1 MIGLLLM
8 AVKAKKKKKSID
20 KILLDLWAEAVK
32 IRAGHK
38 CEYCGIMKTLNSHH
52 IFSKRHRATRWDID
66 NGICLCSGCHTLRT
80 FSAHQSPDFVLWIIK
95 YIKVERYKKIQGKA
109 YQVKK
114 WTEVEKEE
122 IKVELENYIEGR

>member
-8 AVKAKKKKKSID
+8 AVKAKKKKNID
-20 KILLDLWAEAVK
+20 KRLLDLWAEAVK
-32 IRAGHK
+32 MRAGHK
-38 CEYCGIMKTLNSHH
+38 CEYCGNLKSLNSHH

-66 NGICLCSGCHTLRT
+66 NGICLCAKHHTLGN
-80 FSAHQSPDFVLWIIK
+80 FSAHQSPDFTLWMLG
-95 YIKVERYKKIQGKA
+95 YVGLDRYKKIQGQA

-122 IKVELENYIEGR
+122 IKVELENYIEGII

>member
-8 AVKAKKKKKSID
+8 AVKAKKKKKSTD

-32 IRAGHK
+32 IRAGYK
-38 CEYCGIMKTLNSHH
+38 CEYCGNLKTLNSHH
-52 IFSKRHRATRWDID
+52 IFSRRHRATRWDID

-80 FSAHQSPDFVLWIIK
+80 FSAHQSPAFIDWEEQ
-95 YIKVERYKKIQGKA
+95 YIGEERYNRIKEKA